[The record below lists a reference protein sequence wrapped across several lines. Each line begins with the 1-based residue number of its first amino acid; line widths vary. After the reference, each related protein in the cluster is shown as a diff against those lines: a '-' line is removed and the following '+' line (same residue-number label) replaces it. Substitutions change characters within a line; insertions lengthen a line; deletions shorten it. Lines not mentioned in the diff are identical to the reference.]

1 MKNIFLKFL
10 PAFLIIAA
18 DQLTKA
24 VVMGRIETG
33 HVTVAP
39 FFNLVL
45 VWNKGISFGLFN
57 AHSDFGPYLLIAL
70 SLVISVFFAVW
81 LLRAD
86 NRPLYISISI
96 IIGGA
101 IGNVIDRLRFGA
113 VVDFLDFHAFGWHWP
128 AFNIA
133 DSAICV
139 GIAFIVLDGLFFE
152 PRRRG

>member
-1 MKNIFLKFL
+1 MKSHLLKFL
-10 PAFLIIAA
+10 PALLVVVF
-18 DQLTKA
+18 DQMTKA
-24 VVMGRIETG
+24 AIMGRIETG
-33 HVTVAP
+33 HITVTP

-45 VWNKGISFGLFN
+45 VWNRGISFGLFN
-57 AHSDFGPYLLIAL
+57 AHSDFGPYLLVAL
-70 SLVISVFFAVW
+70 SLAISVFFAIW

-86 NRPLYISISI
+86 NRALSIAISI

-113 VVDFLDFHAFGWHWP
+113 VVDFLDFHAWGWHWP

-139 GIAFIVLDGLFFE
+139 GIAFVVLDGLFFE
-152 PRRRG
+152 PRRKR